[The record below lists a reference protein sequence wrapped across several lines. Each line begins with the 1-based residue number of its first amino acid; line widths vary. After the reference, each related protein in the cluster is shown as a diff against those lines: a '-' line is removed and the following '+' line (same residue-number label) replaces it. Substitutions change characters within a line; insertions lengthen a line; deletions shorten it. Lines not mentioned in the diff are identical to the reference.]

1 METAIASSRRQTR
14 VASAA
19 AGDAT
24 CTSHVRGSS
33 VGRSTRWTRSLTTV
47 GLPAASAAQPG
58 TGRLAVGRP
67 AQAEADVAL
76 EDGAIEGVVV
86 DPAGHVD
93 QVVDAVRPGVGDDV
107 VVRRHAADEPQP
119 DVRHR
124 APDRRQRPQHLR
136 HALLLG
142 HQPKRRER
150 DGACNSQLPTP
161 NFQPCWARSRLDF
174 LGVGRWESG
183 VDCRRQQVRRT
194 MANHMDVEPW
204 VSIPELSGERWKVD
218 GDGAGG
224 GERDGGQ
231 RPDRRAGVAQAGEDP
246 FGDARRRVGM
256 AEGQLGAQIVRPAAG
271 DQRMR
276 PRLVQLRVV
285 QHDQAGVAGEVG
297 PHVVVAARVA
307 ELVDDQ
313 IERLRVDGWARSRR
327 PTGQGPRARRPRQT
341 RPIRTRASDRR
352 AAQTSSPTNSA
363 MSWRAARAGST
374 IAL

>member
-1 METAIASSRRQTR
+1 MDDGDRLLAAPDARRVGGGGRRHLHLPRPRIQRRQVDQMDEVVDDGR
-14 VASAA
+14 L
-19 AGDAT
+19 AGGE
-24 CTSHVRGSS
+24 R
-33 VGRSTRWTRSLTTV
+33 
-47 GLPAASAAQPG
+47 AQPRA
-58 TGRLAVGRP
+58 GRLAVGRP

-76 EDGAIEGVVV
+76 EDRAIEGVVV
-86 DPAGHVD
+86 DPAGHLD
-93 QVVDAVRPGVGDDV
+93 QVVDAVRPGVGEDV

-136 HALLLG
+136 HALFRG
-142 HQPKRRER
+142 HQPKRRESDR
-150 DGACNSQLPTP
+150 SSRWCSRCCFRWSSPTP
-161 NFQPCWARSRLDF
+161 SKTLQIWRSVADH
-174 LGVGRWESG
+174 V
-183 VDCRRQQVRRT
+183 
-194 MANHMDVEPW
+194 DVEAGPRLPQIGGQGRE
-204 VSIPELSGERWKVD
+204 VH

-256 AEGQLGAQIVRPAAG
+256 PEAQLGAQVVRPAAG

-297 PHVVVAARVA
+297 PHVVVAAGVA

-313 IERLRVDGWARSRR
+313 IERLRAMDAARSRR
-327 PTGQGPRARRPRQT
+327 PTGSGPQGEATAANPSGP
-341 RPIRTRASDRR
+341 TRASDRR
-352 AAQTSSPTNSA
+352 AAQTSSPTKSA
-363 MSWRAARAGST
+363 MSWRAARAGRT